1 MKSPLLL
8 LALSWALGVPCLF
21 AKSELETLR
30 SLCAEQERQIHQLEE
45 DNAKLRSLSNLTTT
59 RSADKPAAALPAAA
73 LPVAVPTPAAVSTS
87 AKAGKTYA
95 VKNGETFT
103 SIGKKFGISTAALIA
118 ANPDVKPSA
127 MRPGKVIHL
136 VAPTPTPGAAN
147 EAPAKNPSADN
158 KTAVRP
164 SANIPKATPVAEA
177 TPPVAPKTS
186 PPVPP
191 VPKAP
196 AKPLVASAT
205 PTAPESASVKKTGDS
220 KPTTPTPGK
229 PNFRT
234 IAIEGNS
241 TYGEFAAKHGTTV
254 SRLNELN
261 SLDLVAG
268 TALAKGMELNVPVQP

>member
-59 RSADKPAAALPAAA
+59 RSADKPAAA

-205 PTAPESASVKKTGDS
+205 PTAPESASVKNTGDS

>member
-1 MKSPLLL
+1 MKLPLLL
-8 LALSWALGVPCLF
+8 LALLWVSGASCLF

-45 DNAKLRSLSNLTTT
+45 DNAKLRSPSNLTTA
-59 RSADKPAAALPAAA
+59 RSADKPAAALPAA
-73 LPVAVPTPAAVSTS
+73 VPAPAAGSTS

-95 VKNGETFT
+95 VKDGETFT
-103 SIGKKFGISTAALIA
+103 SIGKKFGISAAALIA
-118 ANPDVKPSA
+118 ANPDVKPSS
-127 MRPGKVIHL
+127 MRPGRVIHL
-136 VAPTPTPGAAN
+136 VAPTPLPDAAN
-147 EAPAKNPSADN
+147 EAPVKKPSADN
-158 KTAVRP
+158 HKTAVKP
-164 SANIPKATPVAEA
+164 SASIPKATPVAEA
-177 TPPVAPKTS
+177 TPPVAPKTT
-186 PPVPP
+186 PPPAP
-191 VPKAP
+191 MPKAP
-196 AKPLVASAT
+196 AKPLVASAIPT
-205 PTAPESASVKKTGDS
+205 PEPASVKKTGES
-220 KPTTPTPGK
+220 KPASPTLAK

>member
-1 MKSPLLL
+1 MCIRDRP
-8 LALSWALGVPCLF
+8 
-21 AKSELETLR
+21 
-30 SLCAEQERQIHQLEE
+30 
-45 DNAKLRSLSNLTTT
+45 TTG
-59 RSADKPAAALPAAA
+59 KPI
-73 LPVAVPTPAAVSTS
+73 AVPPLGAGSTS
-87 AKAGKTYA
+87 AKAGKTYT

-136 VAPTPTPGAAN
+136 VAPTQTTGPAN
-147 EAPAKNPSADN
+147 EASAKNSPADN
-158 KTAVRP
+158 KAVARP
-164 SANIPKATPVAEA
+164 SANIPKATPVAEV

-186 PPVPP
+186 PPPVLP
-191 VPKAP
+191 VPKVP
-196 AKPLVASAT
+196 AKPLVTSAT
-205 PTAPESASVKKTGDS
+205 PTPEPASVKKTGES
-220 KPTTPTPGK
+220 KPASSTPGK